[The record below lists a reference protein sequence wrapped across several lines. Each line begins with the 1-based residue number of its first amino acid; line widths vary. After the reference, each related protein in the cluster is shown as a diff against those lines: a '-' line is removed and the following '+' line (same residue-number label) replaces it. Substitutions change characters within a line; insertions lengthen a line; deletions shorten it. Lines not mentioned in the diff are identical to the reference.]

1 MVNSVRQ
8 ISRFSLSIA
17 GGLLMLWPGI
27 SVAADNVQPTPV
39 LVELFTS
46 EGCSDCPPAD
56 ALLRQM
62 DAQPVPGAQL
72 IVLEEHVDY
81 WDGDGWK
88 DPFSSHEWTLRQS
101 DYAERLHV
109 KAPYTPQ
116 MIVDGVEQFVGNDTN
131 KAETAIRSALANGV
145 VSVKISDLK
154 IDHGKILAHVE
165 TGTASSNAKVFAA
178 LALED
183 AETQVARGENS
194 GRKLEHVSILQS
206 LGPVGK
212 LRAGE
217 SFARDI
223 SVNEHFGGN
232 PGRLIVFV
240 QEPNQGK
247 VLGAAMERV
256 GQQP

>member
-1 MVNSVRQ
+1 
-8 ISRFSLSIA
+8 
-17 GGLLMLWPGI
+17 MLWCGS
-27 SVAADNVQPTPV
+27 SVAADSARATPV

-62 DAQPVPGAQL
+62 DAQSIPGAQL

-81 WDGDGWK
+81 WDDQGWK

-116 MIVDGVEQFVGNDTN
+116 MVVDGVDQFVGNDAN
-131 KAETAIRSALANGV
+131 KANSAIRSALGSGT
-145 VSVKISDLK
+145 VSVQISGVK
-154 IDHGKILAHVE
+154 TDHGKILAHIE
-165 TGTASSNAKVFAA
+165 TGATPANAKILAA
-178 LALED
+178 LVLEH
-183 AETQVARGENS
+183 AETQVARGENG
-194 GRKLEHVSILQS
+194 GRKLEHVAILQNLDS
-206 LGPVGK
+206 LGK

-217 SFARDI
+217 SFTKDVSLSA
-223 SVNEHFGGN
+223 HFSGKA
-232 PGRLIVFV
+232 GRLIVFV

-256 GQQP
+256 ELQP